1 MDVKALMA
9 VKHGGRRY
17 RAGEVISCSEK
28 WGDYLVEKGAAELV
42 EPAAAPLPADLALQP
57 GEANQVG
64 LDEQA
69 AEPLP
74 DVSTMTKKQIL
85 AELKA
90 AGQKVNNNLSKS
102 DTESNTPEI

>member
-17 RAGEVISCSEK
+17 RAGEVISCSDK
-28 WGDYLVEKGAAELV
+28 WGNYLVEKGAAEPV
-42 EPAAAPLPADLALQP
+42 APPLPADPESQP

-74 DVSTMTKKQIL
+74 DVSTMTKKRIL

-90 AGQKVNNNLSKS
+90 AGQKVNNNLSKVVLKEMLLKFM
-102 DTESNTPEI
+102 DK